1 MASRLGHRGPDAEGF
16 FVDEAAAL
24 GHRRLSII
32 DLSELATQP
41 QKNEDGSVIAAVNG
55 EFYNFA
61 PIRQRL
67 IDNGHHFRS
76 RSDSEVALHL
86 YEERGEAFLDELRG
100 MFAIALWDARKKKLL
115 LARDR
120 LGKKPLYWTLQ
131 KEQLWFASELEALWS
146 ALPEKPRPD
155 LGAIDRYLGLHYIP
169 SPQTAFA
176 GIHKLPAG
184 HFLTFADGKTRL
196 QRYWKPRYGA
206 RGEKVNED
214 DAIEEVRALLDESV
228 KLRMV
233 GDVPHGA
240 FLSGGVDSSTVVA
253 LLSRH
258 SAQAVKTFSIDFP
271 TGGEAPFA
279 RVVARRWKTD
289 HQELVVTPDMVSI
302 VPELVRRYGEP
313 FGDSSAVPVYYL
325 SQMTRRHVTIALSG
339 DGADEVFGGYH
350 RYRFDAWA
358 RRLSRVPLVGR
369 AAQWVPSAA
378 LNPVRQFARHL
389 ASPDAERYLF
399 LFHFMESDRE
409 SLLGPALKGRSDED
423 PAVVDFER
431 RLAESTTDDPINQL
445 LELDL
450 HTYLADDILPK
461 VDIASMAHA
470 LEVRAPF
477 LDHVLVEAVAR
488 LPGSLKVRGF
498 EGKRLLRKIVRD
510 LVPRENLSRLKKGFG
525 LPLAKW
531 MREDLAPMS
540 RDLLTDQKARQRGLT
555 EPRTVE
561 RLLDEHQRGIDHSQR
576 LWNLLMLELWYR
588 HFIDQQQASG
598 SPQARRSDSARSAR
612 LADR

>member
-1 MASRLGHRGPDAEGF
+1 MCGICGMAGPGRDVEAVRRMATKLSHRGPDAEGF
-16 FVDEAAAL
+16 FVDENAAL

-32 DLSELATQP
+32 DLSEVATQP
-41 QKNEDGSVIAAVNG
+41 LQNEDGTVIAAVNG
-55 EFYNFA
+55 EIYNFA
-61 PIRQRL
+61 EIREKLLRL
-67 IDNGHHFRS
+67 GHRFRS
-76 RSDSEVALHL
+76 RSDSEVAIHL
-86 YEERGEAFLDELRG
+86 YEERGEDFLQELRG
-100 MFAIALWDARKKKLL
+100 MFAIALWDAKRRRLL

-120 LGKKPLYWTLQ
+120 LGKKPLYWTLRND
-131 KEQLWFASELEALWS
+131 KLWFASELEALWS
-146 ALPEKPRPD
+146 ALPERPRPD

-169 SPQTAFA
+169 SPRTAFEN
-176 GIHKLPAG
+176 ISKLPSG
-184 HFLTFADGKTRL
+184 HFLSFENGRAEVR
-196 QRYWKPRYGA
+196 RYWTLQYGPRHQQ
-206 RGEKVNED
+206 VSED
-214 DAIEEVRALLDESV
+214 DAVEEVRSLLDEAV
-228 KLRMV
+228 KMRMV

-258 SAQAVKTFSIDFP
+258 SAQPVKTFSIDFP

-279 RVVARRWKTD
+279 RVVARRYQTD
-289 HQELVVTPDMVSI
+289 HQELTVTPDMVSI

-313 FGDSSAVPVYYL
+313 FADSSAVPVYYL
-325 SQMTRRHVTIALSG
+325 SKLTRQHVTIALSG

-350 RYRFDAWA
+350 RYRFEAWA
-358 RRLSRVPLVGR
+358 RRLSAVPFLGR
-369 AAQWVPSAA
+369 AAQLVPSAA

-389 ASPDAERYLF
+389 SSPDAERYLF
-399 LFHFMESDRE
+399 LFHFMDSDRDT
-409 SLLGPALKGRSDED
+409 LLGPALRDRHEED
-423 PAVVDFER
+423 PAAADFAR
-431 RLAESTTDDPINQL
+431 RLADSTSDDPINQL

-488 LPGSLKVRGF
+488 LPGHLKVRGF
-498 EGKRLLRKIVRD
+498 EGKRLLRRAIKD

-540 RDLLTDQKARQRGLT
+540 RELLTDATFKQRGIC
-555 EPRTVE
+555 EPKTVE
-561 RLLDEHQRGIDHSQR
+561 RLLDDHQRGLDRSQR
-576 LWNLLMLELWYR
+576 LWNLLMLELWFR
-588 HFIDQQQASG
+588 HFVDA
-598 SPQARRSDSARSAR
+598 
-612 LADR
+612 